1 MVDKDNNFVTIT
13 DKTNTFL
20 STKIDEKLSSSER
33 IDVIV
38 KLIKNKIDLTIN
50 RSRLTELEELV
61 IDKSLD
67 DFTFVY
73 MYKLDD
79 DEKAKLIPV
88 KTVTFYYI
96 NRLPILDIFSSSIAR
111 LITSNYIVYLTRVP
125 NPPSIIFTY
134 PASIIVYRPVVSAPI
149 LVPSVRTSTVTTAPV
164 VKRVDK
170 TLKSEIKSS
179 PKRSSSAI
187 RKRSSSSVRRKRSS
201 SSVRRKRS
209 SSAARRKRSSSA
221 ARRKRSS
228 SAARRRSS
236 SAARRRSSSSVRRR
250 RSSAAAKRRSSSPKA
265 KKEFSPRRELSR
277 RRVGGEYYEKY
288 MKYKTKYL
296 ELKKQIGGAKIGD
309 QIQLNDKSFHM
320 ITGQDEKY
328 WILSNGSKI
337 FKNMENITW
346 VNNTIQNR
354 MIAETYI
361 NNNKGPEYD
370 IEG

>member
-1 MVDKDNNFVTIT
+1 MPRVNLVVLLVDRDNNFVTIK

-38 KLIKNKIDLTIN
+38 KLIKDKIDLTIN
-50 RSRLTELEELV
+50 KSRLTELEELV

-79 DEKAKLIPV
+79 VEKAKLIPV
-88 KTVTFYYI
+88 KIVTFYYI

-149 LVPSVRTSTVTTAPV
+149 LVPSVRVSTVTTAPV

-179 PKRSSSAI
+179 PKRSSSA
-187 RKRSSSSVRRKRSS
+187 
-201 SSVRRKRS
+201 
-209 SSAARRKRSSSA
+209 ARRKRSSSA

-228 SAARRRSS
+228 SAAKRRRSS
-236 SAARRRSSSSVRRR
+236 SAARRRRSSSAAKRRRSSSAARRR
-250 RSSAAAKRRSSSPKA
+250 RSSSAAKRKSSSSAAKRRSSSSAARRKRSSSAASKRRSSSPKA
-265 KKEFSPRRELSR
+265 NRELSR

-296 ELKKQIGGAKIGD
+296 ELKKQMGGAI
-309 QIQLNDKSFHM
+309 
-320 ITGQDEKY
+320 
-328 WILSNGSKI
+328 
-337 FKNMENITW
+337 
-346 VNNTIQNR
+346 
-354 MIAETYI
+354 
-361 NNNKGPEYD
+361 
-370 IEG
+370 